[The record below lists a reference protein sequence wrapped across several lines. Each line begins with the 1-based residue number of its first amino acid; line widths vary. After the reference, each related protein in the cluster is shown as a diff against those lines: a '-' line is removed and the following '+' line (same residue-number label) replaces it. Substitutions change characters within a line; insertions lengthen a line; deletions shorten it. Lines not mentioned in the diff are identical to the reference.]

1 MWEGPIFLSSSSSRF
16 VASLGVAYN
25 FLTISYRKVGLRR
38 IEKEERI
45 KLCNLFS
52 RNLIVIFVPFFPAP
66 VPLCLKYVLL
76 LYIDKAKGLL
86 RGHSHKGQ
94 GLVHLHYFFF

>member
-52 RNLIVIFVPFFPAP
+52 RNLIVIFVPFCPAP
-66 VPLCLKYVLL
+66 VPL
-76 LYIDKAKGLL
+76 
-86 RGHSHKGQ
+86 
-94 GLVHLHYFFF
+94 